1 MDINYKALIGC
12 LSCFGLGVGTGF
24 LISKKKHDA
33 QLECEKESYRK
44 ALSNYITKRETK
56 LIHEEEKQ
64 SYTNILEDYAPTEEE
79 IKSDED
85 ADLPELLQYVSINS
99 VDAGE
104 EYPLSE
110 ITYYQADKIFA
121 DEADEAL
128 SEEDMVEYV
137 GGDQLDYFL
146 YGSSDEIY
154 VRNNVL
160 ERDFA
165 IVKDMGSYRE
175 DVLENKPYL
184 VSNIFD
190 TAEEG

>member
-1 MDINYKALIGC
+1 MNIDYKALIGC

-24 LISKKKHDA
+24 LISKKRHDA
-33 QLECEKESYRK
+33 QLEREKESYRK
-44 ALSNYITKRETK
+44 ALSNYIAKRETK

-64 SYTNILEDYAPTEEE
+64 AYTSIREAYAPTEEKVESEEDEE
-79 IKSDED
+79 IDI
-85 ADLPELLQYVSINS
+85 PEYVSINS

>member
-1 MDINYKALIGC
+1 MNIDYKALIGC

-24 LISKKKHDA
+24 LISKKRHDA
-33 QLECEKESYRK
+33 QLEREKESYRK

-79 IKSDED
+79 AKSEDDEEID
-85 ADLPELLQYVSINS
+85 IPECVSINS

-110 ITYYQADKIFA
+110 ITYYQSDKIFA
-121 DEADEAL
+121 NEADEVL

>member
-24 LISKKKHDA
+24 LISKKRHDA
-33 QLECEKESYRK
+33 QLEREKESYRK

-64 SYTNILEDYAPTEEE
+64 AYANIREVYAPTEEE
-79 IKSDED
+79 IEPKED
-85 ADLPELLQYVSINS
+85 GEIDIPEYVSINS

-121 DEADEAL
+121 NEADEAL

>member
-1 MDINYKALIGC
+1 MNIDYKALIGC

-33 QLECEKESYRK
+33 QLEREKESYRK
-44 ALSNYITKRETK
+44 ALSNYITKHETK
-56 LIHEEEKQ
+56 LIHEEEDRA
-64 SYTNILEDYAPTEEE
+64 YTSIREAYAPTEEE
-79 IKSDED
+79 VEPGEDEEID
-85 ADLPELLQYVSINS
+85 IPEYVSINS

-110 ITYYQADKIFA
+110 ITYYQSDKIFA
-121 DEADEAL
+121 NEADEAL

>member
-24 LISKKKHDA
+24 LISKKRHDA
-33 QLECEKESYRK
+33 QLEREKESYRK

-64 SYTNILEDYAPTEEE
+64 AYSNIREVYAPTEEE
-79 IKSDED
+79 IEPKED
-85 ADLPELLQYVSINS
+85 GEIDIPEYVSINS

-121 DEADEAL
+121 NEADEAL

>member
-1 MDINYKALIGC
+1 MNIDYKALIGC

-33 QLECEKESYRK
+33 QLEREKESYRK

-64 SYTNILEDYAPTEEE
+64 AYTSIREAYAPTEEE
-79 IKSDED
+79 VESEDDEEID
-85 ADLPELLQYVSINS
+85 IPEYVSINS

>member
-1 MDINYKALIGC
+1 MNIDYKALIGC

-33 QLECEKESYRK
+33 QLEREKESYRK

-64 SYTNILEDYAPTEEE
+64 AYTSIREAYAPTEEE
-79 IKSDED
+79 NEPREDEEID
-85 ADLPELLQYVSINS
+85 IPEYVSINS